1 MAWIIISLF
10 GAVGTGL
17 RYGLSL
23 LGNSPDANAIP
34 WGTWLANVLGS
45 AALGVVF
52 VLGEGRTIAGVD
64 ARLALGAGLL
74 GGFTTYSAFNLESLR
89 FLETGAWGKFAL
101 YFASTL
107 LVCLVCAYA
116 ALRIARSFR

>member
-34 WGTWLANVLGS
+34 WGTWLANVIGS

-52 VLGEGRTIAGVD
+52 ILGEGKSIAGVD
-64 ARLALGAGLL
+64 ARLVLGTGLL

-89 FLETGAWGKFAL
+89 FLQAGAWSKFAL
-101 YFASTL
+101 YVVGTVV
-107 LVCLVCAYA
+107 VCLLSAFVG
-116 ALRIARSFR
+116 LRIARGMR

>member
-17 RYGLSL
+17 RYALSL
-23 LGNSPDANAIP
+23 LGNSADGQGFP
-34 WGTWLANVLGS
+34 WGTWLANVIGS

-52 VLGEGRTIAGVD
+52 ILGDGKSIAGVD
-64 ARLALGAGLL
+64 ARLVLGTGLL

-89 FLETGAWGKFAL
+89 FIEAGAWSKFAL
-101 YFASTL
+101 YVVSTL
-107 LVCLVCAYA
+107 AVCLLCAYA
-116 ALRIARSFR
+116 GMRVARGLR